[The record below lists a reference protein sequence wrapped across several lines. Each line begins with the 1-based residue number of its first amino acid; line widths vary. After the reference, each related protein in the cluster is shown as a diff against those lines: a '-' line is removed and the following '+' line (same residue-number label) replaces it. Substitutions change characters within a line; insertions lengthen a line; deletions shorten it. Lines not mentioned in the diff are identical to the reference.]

1 MIIGSNLIF
10 RETLAS
16 TNTEASLLL
25 RRGDVPEGTVI
36 HTDFQTAGRG
46 QQGNTWEGER
56 GRNLLV
62 SIILYPQSVKPGEQ
76 FLISMTISLGVCD
89 FIDRHAT
96 GCKVKW
102 PNDIYVKDDKIG
114 GILIENSIMGDITE
128 STIAGIGINI
138 NQEKFPDGIKNPG
151 SLKLITG
158 KELNVEKCLSDLLS
172 GLDKRYKQLLYG
184 DRKKIH
190 DEYKACLY
198 RYNELYD
205 YRAGGKIIKGRIS
218 DVSVSGILTIKSES
232 GTAHRF
238 SFKEVDFMIQGC
250 SIP

>member
-10 RETLAS
+10 RENLTS

-46 QQGNTWEGER
+46 QHGNTWESEKGK
-56 GRNLLV
+56 NLLI
-62 SIILYPQSVKPGEQ
+62 SIILYPQSVKPDEQ

-89 FIDRHAT
+89 CIDRYAA

-102 PNDIYVKDDKIG
+102 PNDIYVKDDKIA

-128 STIAGIGINI
+128 STVAGIGLNI
-138 NQEKFPDGIKNPG
+138 NQEVFPEGIKKPV

-158 KELNVEKCLSDLLS
+158 KELNTEKCLSDLLS
-172 GLDKRYKQLLYG
+172 ALDKRYKHLLYG

-190 DEYKACLY
+190 DEYKARLY

-205 YRAGGKIIKGRIS
+205 YRAGGKIIKGQIS
-218 DVSVSGILTIKSES
+218 DVSVSGSLTIKDES

-238 SFKEVDFMIQGC
+238 SFKEVDFI
-250 SIP
+250 S